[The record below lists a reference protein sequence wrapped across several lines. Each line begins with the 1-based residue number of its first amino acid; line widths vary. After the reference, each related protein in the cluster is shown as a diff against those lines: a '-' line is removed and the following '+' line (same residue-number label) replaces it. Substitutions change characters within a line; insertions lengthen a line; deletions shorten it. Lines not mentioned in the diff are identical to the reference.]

1 MKHDKLVFIRIICLV
16 GIIIKHLFTN
26 STGGILFG
34 LILAITSV
42 IFLLMLKNEM
52 ALEKSD
58 CENNYSISIMC
69 ISVVVLLLIIVGY
82 IILKDFQI
90 ITLSDT
96 QEYFFSEILV
106 FSFMAL
112 FGSCANALPFNKY
125 VGLRLPWTLVDYQ
138 TWRYAHKLLH
148 ELTFPAILF
157 SIVILKMFPN
167 KSKTLMI
174 WSVLLYLGV
183 PSFFSYLYYKKKIDY
198 RIRRILYDGTV
209 FDDYSAAFYILG
221 TLAFAKYLWKSE

>member
-1 MKHDKLVFIRIICLV
+1 MKHDKLIFIRIICLV
-16 GIIIKHLFTN
+16 GTIGEVLFPN
-26 STGGILFG
+26 STAGILFG

-69 ISVVVLLLIIVGY
+69 ISVIVLLLIIVGY

-90 ITLSDT
+90 IVLSDT

-106 FSFMAL
+106 FSFMVL
-112 FGSCANALPFNKY
+112 FGSCANALPFNKH
-125 VGLRLPWTLVDYQ
+125 VGLRLPWTLADYQ

-183 PSFFSYLYYKKKIDY
+183 PSFFSYLYYKKKHQ
-198 RIRRILYDGTV
+198 
-209 FDDYSAAFYILG
+209 
-221 TLAFAKYLWKSE
+221 

>member
-16 GIIIKHLFTN
+16 GIIGEVLFPN

-69 ISVVVLLLIIVGY
+69 ISVVIVGY

-183 PSFFSYLYYKKKIDY
+183 PSFFSYLYYKKKHQ
-198 RIRRILYDGTV
+198 
-209 FDDYSAAFYILG
+209 
-221 TLAFAKYLWKSE
+221 

>member
-1 MKHDKLVFIRIICLV
+1 MKHDKLIFIRIICLV
-16 GIIIKHLFTN
+16 GTIGEVLFPN
-26 STGGILFG
+26 STAGILFG

-42 IFLLMLKNEM
+42 IFLLMLKNEIVI
-52 ALEKSD
+52 EKSD

-69 ISVVVLLLIIVGY
+69 ISVVILLLIIVGY
-82 IILKDFQI
+82 IILKDFQFI
-90 ITLSDT
+90 VLSDT

-106 FSFMAL
+106 LSFMAL
-112 FGSCANALPFNKY
+112 LGSCANTLPFNKH
-125 VGLRLPWTLVDYQ
+125 VGLRLPWTLADYQ

-157 SIVILKMFPN
+157 SIAILKMFPN

-183 PSFFSYLYYKKKIDY
+183 PSFFSYLYYKKKHQ
-198 RIRRILYDGTV
+198 
-209 FDDYSAAFYILG
+209 
-221 TLAFAKYLWKSE
+221 

>member
-16 GIIIKHLFTN
+16 GIIGEVLFPN
-26 STGGILFG
+26 STVGILFG

-183 PSFFSYLYYKKKIDY
+183 PAPARTTTPVVMMSPI
-198 RIRRILYDGTV
+198 T
-209 FDDYSAAFYILG
+209 AAIEA
-221 TLAFAKYLWKSE
+221 TPVATIPAAP

>member
-16 GIIIKHLFTN
+16 GIIGEVLFPN

-58 CENNYSISIMC
+58 CENNYSISMC

-183 PSFFSYLYYKKKIDY
+183 PSFFSYLYYKKKHQ
-198 RIRRILYDGTV
+198 
-209 FDDYSAAFYILG
+209 
-221 TLAFAKYLWKSE
+221 

>member
-16 GIIIKHLFTN
+16 GIIGEVLFPN
-26 STGGILFG
+26 STVGILFG

-82 IILKDFQI
+82 MILKDFQI

-148 ELTFPAILF
+148 ELSFPAILF

-183 PSFFSYLYYKKKIDY
+183 PSFSLTFTIKRNTSKP
-198 RIRRILYDGTV
+198 
-209 FDDYSAAFYILG
+209 
-221 TLAFAKYLWKSE
+221 

>member
-1 MKHDKLVFIRIICLV
+1 MKHDKLIFIRIICLV
-16 GIIIKHLFTN
+16 GTIGEVLFPN
-26 STGGILFG
+26 STASILFG

-42 IFLLMLKNEM
+42 IFLLMLKNEIVI
-52 ALEKSD
+52 EKSD

-69 ISVVVLLLIIVGY
+69 ISVVILLLIIVGY

-90 ITLSDT
+90 IVLSDT

-106 FSFMAL
+106 LSFMAL
-112 FGSCANALPFNKY
+112 LGSCANALPFNKH
-125 VGLRLPWTLVDYQ
+125 VGLRLPWTLADYQ

-157 SIVILKMFPN
+157 SIAILKMFPN

-183 PSFFSYLYYKKKIDY
+183 PSFFSYLYYKKKHQ
-198 RIRRILYDGTV
+198 
-209 FDDYSAAFYILG
+209 
-221 TLAFAKYLWKSE
+221 

>member
-1 MKHDKLVFIRIICLV
+1 MKRDKLIFIRIICLV
-16 GIIIKHLFTN
+16 GTIGEVLFPN
-26 STGGILFG
+26 STAGILFG

-42 IFLLMLKNEM
+42 IFLLMLKNEIVI
-52 ALEKSD
+52 EKSD

-69 ISVVVLLLIIVGY
+69 ISVVILLLIIVGY

-90 ITLSDT
+90 IVLSDT

-106 FSFMAL
+106 LSFMAL
-112 FGSCANALPFNKY
+112 LGSCANTLPFNKH
-125 VGLRLPWTLVDYQ
+125 VGLRLPWTLADYQ
-138 TWRYAHKLLH
+138 TWRYAHKILH

-157 SIVILKMFPN
+157 SIAILKMFPN

-183 PSFFSYLYYKKKIDY
+183 PSFFSYLYYKKKHQ
-198 RIRRILYDGTV
+198 
-209 FDDYSAAFYILG
+209 
-221 TLAFAKYLWKSE
+221 

>member
-1 MKHDKLVFIRIICLV
+1 MKHDKLIFIRIICLV
-16 GIIIKHLFTN
+16 GTIGEVLFPN
-26 STGGILFG
+26 STAGILFG

-42 IFLLMLKNEM
+42 IFLLMLKNEIVI
-52 ALEKSD
+52 EKSD

-69 ISVVVLLLIIVGY
+69 ISVVILLLIIVGY

-90 ITLSDT
+90 IVLSDT

-106 FSFMAL
+106 LSFVAL
-112 FGSCANALPFNKY
+112 LGSCANALPFNKH
-125 VGLRLPWTLVDYQ
+125 VGLRLPWTLADYQ

-157 SIVILKMFPN
+157 SIAILKMFPN

-183 PSFFSYLYYKKKIDY
+183 PSFFSYLYYKKKHQ
-198 RIRRILYDGTV
+198 
-209 FDDYSAAFYILG
+209 
-221 TLAFAKYLWKSE
+221 

>member
-16 GIIIKHLFTN
+16 GIIGEVLFPN

-167 KSKTLMI
+167 KSQ
-174 WSVLLYLGV
+174 SN
-183 PSFFSYLYYKKKIDY
+183 F
-198 RIRRILYDGTV
+198 
-209 FDDYSAAFYILG
+209 
-221 TLAFAKYLWKSE
+221 